1 MNREKLKVVFMGT
14 PEFAVPCLKIL
25 QEHKQVEILSVITQP
40 DRPKGRGQKMAF
52 SPVKEAALSFN
63 LPVYQPVRIKEKES
77 FEYLKDLAPD
87 WIVVVAF
94 GQILPANILN
104 LPKYGCCNVHAS
116 LLPKYRGAA
125 PIHRVIINGEAESG
139 VTTMFMDVGMDTG
152 DMILKRKVKISSEMT
167 TGELH
172 DQLMQEGAL
181 CLQDTL
187 EKLLKDEI
195 QREKQQD
202 AEATYAPMLTRDLE
216 KIDWS
221 RSAQQIHNLVRGL
234 NPWPGAYTLCNGK
247 PIKIWETSC
256 HDFDKTGL
264 IGQITS
270 YTKEGFLVQTGQGV
284 LEVLQV
290 QPQNKK
296 RMTATQ
302 YLCGHPL
309 NPGEIL
315 Q

>member
-1 MNREKLKVVFMGT
+1 MNQRKIKVIFMGT
-14 PEFAVPCLKIL
+14 PEFAVPCLKTL
-25 QEHKQVEILSVITQP
+25 HDHEQVEILAVVTQP
-40 DRPKGRGQKMAF
+40 DRPKGRGQKLAF
-52 SPVKEAALSFN
+52 SPVKEAALSLN
-63 LPVYQPVRIKEKES
+63 LPVYQPLRIKEQTS
-77 FEYLKDLAPD
+77 FEYLQSLEPD

-94 GQILPANILN
+94 GQILPSSILN

-125 PIHRVIINGEAESG
+125 PIHRVIINGESESG
-139 VTTMFMDVGMDTG
+139 VTTMFMDIGMDTG
-152 DMILKRKVKISSEMT
+152 DMILKRTVMIAPNMT

-181 CLQDTL
+181 CLKDTL
-187 EKLLKDEI
+187 ENLLKSELP
-195 QREKQQD
+195 REKQLD
-202 AEATYAPMLTRDLE
+202 SEATYAPMLTRELE

-221 RSAQQIHNLVRGL
+221 WSAQQIHNLVRGL
-234 NPWPGAYTLCNGK
+234 NPWPGAYTLYNGK
-247 PIKIWETSC
+247 PMKIWQTRC
-256 HDFDKTGL
+256 HNLDKTGSV
-264 IGQITS
+264 GQIIS

-284 LEVLQV
+284 LEILQI

-296 RMTATQ
+296 RMTVVQ
-302 YLCGHPL
+302 YLCGHSL